1 MAKLWDK
8 GYAVH
13 SLIEEFTVGNDW
25 ELDQNLVTSDCAAS
39 AAHAEMLESIGILET
54 AEKESLLAGLAD
66 IVKKANSGT
75 FAIIREN
82 EDCHTAIEHYLTETC
97 GEAGKKIHTGRSRND
112 QIQTAL
118 RVWMRDF
125 LFSCIESAVKLVD
138 AAAEFAV
145 THAMIPMPGRT
156 HMQIAMPSS
165 IGLWAGAY
173 AEELSDETKHLFSLL
188 EMIDQSPLGS
198 AASYG
203 VPLPLNRE
211 MTADLLG
218 FKKVQNNV
226 LYANNSRGKFE
237 AMVTDGLDYI
247 CLTLSKIAQD
257 LILYSMPEFGY
268 FSLPKELCTGSS
280 IMPQKKNPDVF
291 ELIRSRSAQ
300 VSACSVQ
307 IKNIIRSLPSGYNRD
322 FQDTKGAFLT
332 AAYTAYNSIEIMRV
346 CFEQLEVHP
355 EKLRKAFTPE
365 IFATDQA
372 IDAVLSGKSFRDA
385 YKLVGTDL
393 GAVVAG
399 NPDAIIRTRTST
411 GTTGNLMLNKVL
423 EENKV
428 QALAVQKK
436 RDAVDAALV
445 KLWGERVVFFRPG
458 SSVRT

>member
-25 ELDQNLVTSDCAAS
+25 ELDRNLVISDCVAS
-39 AAHAEMLESIGILET
+39 AAHAEMLESIGILEVE
-54 AEKESLLAGLAD
+54 EKESLFVGLAD
-66 IVKKANSGT
+66 IISKANDGNFPVT
-75 FAIIREN
+75 REN
-82 EDCHTAIEHYLTETC
+82 EDCHTAIEHYLTENC
-97 GEAGKKIHTGRSRND
+97 GKAGKKIHTGRSRND

-118 RVWMRDF
+118 RIWMRDF
-125 LFSCIESAVKLVD
+125 LFSCIESSVKLVD
-138 AAAEFAV
+138 AAAEFAG

-173 AEELSDETKHLFSLL
+173 AEELSDETAHLFSIL
-188 EMIDQSPLGS
+188 ELIDQCPLGS

-211 MTADLLG
+211 LTADLLG

-237 AMVTDGLDYI
+237 AMVIDGLDYI

-332 AAYTAYNSIEIMRV
+332 AAYAAYNSIEIMRV

-385 YKLVGTDL
+385 YKSVGTDL

-399 NPDAIIRTRTST
+399 NPDTIISTRTST
-411 GTTGNLMLNKVL
+411 GTTGNLMLAKVL
-423 EENKV
+423 ETNKIHALSV
-428 QALAVQKK
+428 QEKRESVEAAVI
-436 RDAVDAALV
+436 
-445 KLWGERVVFFRPG
+445 KLMGERVAFFRPG
-458 SSVRT
+458 TSART

>member
-8 GYAVH
+8 GYTVN

-25 ELDQNLVTSDCAAS
+25 ELDRNLVTSDCVAS
-39 AAHAEMLESIGILET
+39 AAHAEMLESIGILDTE
-54 AEKESLLAGLAD
+54 EKESLFLGLSD
-66 IVKKANSGT
+66 IIKKANAGT
-75 FAIIREN
+75 FSITREN
-82 EDCHTAIEHYLTETC
+82 EDCHTAIESYLTETC

-118 RVWMRDF
+118 RIWMRDF
-125 LFSCIESAVKLVD
+125 LFSCIESTVRLVD
-138 AAAEFAV
+138 STANFAS
-145 THAMIPMPGRT
+145 TYAMIPMPGRT

-173 AEELSDETKHLFSLL
+173 AEELSDETKHLFSIL
-188 EMIDQSPLGS
+188 EIIDQSPLGS

-211 MTADLLG
+211 KTAELLG

-257 LILYSMPEFGY
+257 LILFSMPEFGY

-291 ELIRSRSAQ
+291 ELVRSRSAQ

-332 AAYTAYNSIEIMRV
+332 AAYAAHNSIEIMRV
-346 CFEQLEVHP
+346 CFEQLKVHP
-355 EKLRKAFTPE
+355 DKLRKAFTPG

-385 YKLVGTDL
+385 YKSVGTNLDSVVL
-393 GAVVAG
+393 GD
-399 NPDAIIRTRTST
+399 PDTILETRTST
-411 GTTGNLMLNKVL
+411 GTTGNLMLDKVMK
-423 EENKV
+423 ENGL
-428 QALAVQKK
+428 QALAVQEK
-436 RDAVDAALV
+436 RDAVDSTLE
-445 KLWGERVVFFRPG
+445 KLMGERVAFFRPG
-458 SSVRT
+458 ASARR

>member
-1 MAKLWDK
+1 VAKLWDK

-25 ELDQNLVTSDCAAS
+25 ELDRNLVTADCTAS
-39 AAHAEMLESIGILET
+39 AAHAEMLESIGILKTE
-54 AEKESLLAGLAD
+54 EKESLLAGLAD
-66 IVKKANSGT
+66 IIKKSNNGT
-75 FAIIREN
+75 FEITREN
-82 EDCHTAIEHYLTETC
+82 EDCHTAIESYLTEAC

-118 RVWMRDF
+118 RIWMRDF
-125 LFSCIESAVKLVD
+125 LFSCVESAVKLVD
-138 AAAEFAV
+138 AAAEFAN

-173 AEELSDETKHLFSLL
+173 AEELNDETAHLFSLL
-188 EMIDQSPLGS
+188 ELIDQSPLGS

-211 MTADLLG
+211 MTAELLG
-218 FKKVQNNV
+218 FNKVQNNV

-332 AAYTAYNSIEIMRV
+332 AAYAAYNSIEIMRV

-355 EKLRKAFTPE
+355 EKLRNAFTPE

-372 IDAVLSGKSFRDA
+372 LDAVLSGKSFRDA
-385 YKLVGTDL
+385 YKSVGTDL
-393 GAVVAG
+393 ESVVAG
-399 NPDAIIRTRTST
+399 NPDTIIRTRIST
-411 GTTGNLMLNKVL
+411 GTTGNLLLDKVL
-423 EENKV
+423 TENKN
-428 QALAVQKK
+428 QSKAVQKK
-436 RDAVDAALV
+436 RDAVETALV
-445 KLWGERVVFFRPG
+445 KLMGERVAFFRPG
-458 SSVRT
+458 ASVRT

>member
-13 SLIEEFTVGNDW
+13 ALIEKFTVGNDW
-25 ELDQNLVTSDCAAS
+25 ELDRNIITSDCVAS
-39 AAHAEMLESIGILET
+39 AAHAEMLKSIGILEDK
-54 AEKESLLAGLAD
+54 EKENLLTGLSN
-66 IVKKANSGT
+66 IIKKAEAGEFPLT
-75 FAIIREN
+75 IEA
-82 EDCHTAIEHYLTETC
+82 EDCHTAIEQYLTENC
-97 GEAGKKIHTGRSRND
+97 GDAGKKIHTGRSRND
-112 QIQTAL
+112 QVQTAL

-125 LFSCIESAVKLVD
+125 LFACIESAVKLVD
-138 AAAEFAV
+138 SVAGFAGI
-145 THAMIPMPGRT
+145 HAMIPMPGRT

-173 AEELSDETKHLFSLL
+173 AEELGDEIVHLLSIFEL
-188 EMIDQSPLGS
+188 IDQCPLGS

-211 MTADLLG
+211 MTAELLG

-237 AMVTDGLDYI
+237 AMVTDGLDYV

-280 IMPQKKNPDVF
+280 IMPQKKNPDVL

-322 FQDTKGAFLT
+322 FQDTKEPFLT
-332 AAYTAYNSIEIMRV
+332 AAFSAYHSIEVMKV

-355 EKLRKAFTPE
+355 DTLRAAFTPE
-365 IFATDQA
+365 IFATDKA

-385 YKLVGTDL
+385 YKAVGTDPES
-393 GAVVAG
+393 VIAG
-399 NPDAIIRTRTST
+399 NPDLVIGTRTST
-411 GTTGNLMLNKVL
+411 GTTGNLMLEKVL
-423 EENKV
+423 EENREHARYIQRKREDVETAVINLIGKKV
-428 QALAVQKK
+428 T
-436 RDAVDAALV
+436 
-445 KLWGERVVFFRPG
+445 FFSP
-458 SSVRT
+458 